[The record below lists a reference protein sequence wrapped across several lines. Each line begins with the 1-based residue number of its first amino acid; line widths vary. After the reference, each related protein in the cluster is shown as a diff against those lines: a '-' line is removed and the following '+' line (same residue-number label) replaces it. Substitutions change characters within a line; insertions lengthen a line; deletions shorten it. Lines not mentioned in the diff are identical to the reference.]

1 MPALRIISATR
12 TRKNAASRN
21 RLAKRRTP
29 RLAAKRK
36 RLRPA
41 ARKRRLNLAARKKT
55 LKPARKKRP
64 RLARKSARSNLL
76 NNHTGGY
83 SPCFFID
90 LDISQIVFT
99 LSDTPSAID

>member
-1 MPALRIISATR
+1 MNVT
-12 TRKNAASRN
+12 
-21 RLAKRRTP
+21 
-29 RLAAKRK
+29 
-36 RLRPA
+36 
-41 ARKRRLNLAARKKT
+41 
-55 LKPARKKRP
+55 
-64 RLARKSARSNLL
+64 LL